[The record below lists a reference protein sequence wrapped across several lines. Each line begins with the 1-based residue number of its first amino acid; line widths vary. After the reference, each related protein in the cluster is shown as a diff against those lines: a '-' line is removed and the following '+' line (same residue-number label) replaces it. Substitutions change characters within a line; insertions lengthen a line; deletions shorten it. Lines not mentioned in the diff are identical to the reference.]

1 MSVINITSYN
11 GSKLGLST
19 DKFNKYALPRG
30 TRLLSGIILP
40 RSTSSFTKVTPSGS
54 GSYLKHRISK
64 REYKVVLS
72 KTYIRSILLMLKYQG
87 KGRWGF
93 TCRSASFDL
102 ANPVLRV
109 PDFEVRSVHESTT
122 CLQTIHHYGYFLDF
136 RTKKHTI
143 ALTLILRIL

>member
-30 TRLLSGIILP
+30 TRLLSGTILP

-64 REYKVVLS
+64 CEYKVVLS
-72 KTYIRSILLMLKYQG
+72 KTYIRSKLLMLKYQG
-87 KGRWGF
+87 KGGGVQH
-93 TCRSASFDL
+93 AE
-102 ANPVLRV
+102 V
-109 PDFEVRSVHESTT
+109 P
-122 CLQTIHHYGYFLDF
+122 
-136 RTKKHTI
+136 
-143 ALTLILRIL
+143 ALTWLVLYYEYQT